1 MTRKSEVENIV
12 RVKTELAEKYERR
25 ARNLKSQPG
34 KATAKR
40 TATRHREQ
48 AANAAKSAGR

>member
-1 MTRKSEVENIV
+1 MTRKSIVDNII

-25 ARNLKSQPG
+25 ARNRKSKTGQ
-34 KATAKR
+34 ANAKR

>member
-1 MTRKSEVENIV
+1 VDGV
-12 RVKTELAEKYERR
+12 LAEKYERR
-25 ARNLKSQPG
+25 ARNRKSKTGQ
-34 KATAKR
+34 ANAKR